1 MLWTVT
7 GNYIFLRGK
16 GKRKPTCVAGNEAED
31 DGVLDDAF
39 SVPLFVCFPSGCSF
53 LRFCF
58 LCSCSLV
65 PLPLRFCPCFCLFA
79 SLSTGFFRSS
89 SLPVFAPP
97 WFPSVL
103 WLCLSPSRLCS
114 QVSSVLPCSL
124 FHSLCP
130 CVFVLLCFP
139 PSSLRFFR
147 VFFSPILFF
156 FLALKAR
163 ECQAFVHRGGEGETW
178 SMKRFWCLYCWNG
191 SWGSRRW
198 IVFETAPSSTLQWL
212 FKICPTELMIFN
224 NWIPIQEK
232 SLFNFAPRLIAIE
245 HLNFDAIYKTVFNF
259 QFNQFGH

>member
-139 PSSLRFFR
+139 PSSLC
-147 VFFSPILFF
+147 F
-156 FLALKAR
+156 FLPHSLLFSCFKSQRMPSVRASWG
-163 ECQAFVHRGGEGETW
+163 RGGDVVPETVLVPLLL
-178 SMKRFWCLYCWNG
+178 KRFLRKQAMNSFWNG
-191 SWGSRRW
+191 A
-198 IVFETAPSSTLQWL
+198 VFYSA
-212 FKICPTELMIFN
+212 M
-224 NWIPIQEK
+224 
-232 SLFNFAPRLIAIE
+232 AI
-245 HLNFDAIYKTVFNF
+245 
-259 QFNQFGH
+259 